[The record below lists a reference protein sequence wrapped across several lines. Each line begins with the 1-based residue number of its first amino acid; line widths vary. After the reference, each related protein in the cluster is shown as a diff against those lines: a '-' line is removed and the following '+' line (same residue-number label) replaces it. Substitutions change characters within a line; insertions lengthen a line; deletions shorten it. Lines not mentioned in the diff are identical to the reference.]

1 MTANEYPG
9 GPIFVPR
16 STSGVVQGE
25 DRAVPCW
32 GPDTP
37 GPEAGPRTGGAG
49 ALFDAAFSDEAVRRR
64 RAWARAAAA
73 QRLEEVRTSKAA
85 REAWL
90 ASFPQEW
97 RAEMDRRLVAE
108 YGQIG
113 ASA

>member
-1 MTANEYPG
+1 MNGWQASARWGCSHHAPASCPWCEGTDADM
-9 GPIFVPR
+9 R
-16 STSGVVQGE
+16 HVVASLEEVRPQ
-25 DRAVPCW
+25 
-32 GPDTP
+32 
-37 GPEAGPRTGGAG
+37 TGGAA
-49 ALFDAAFSDEAVRRR
+49 ALFDAAFSDEAVRKR

-90 ASFPQEW
+90 DSFPPEW
-97 RAEMDRRLVAE
+97 RAEMGRRLVAE